1 MKEANANHF
10 GFVTTPCV
18 DSRGFFLS
26 NSRDIINCVAIKR
39 EDNSTMK
46 SRTYIDRMVKL
57 GMLTALSII
66 LVYAIHFPIFPT
78 ASYLEYDMADV
89 PILIGTFLYGPWWG
103 LGLTAVVSVLQWLLV
118 SPQSL
123 WVGAVMHFLAT
134 GSYVVAAG
142 LLYSRFHSRKAA
154 IIGMA
159 IGSVLQTLMMI
170 PMNLIFTVH
179 FFGVPRE
186 AVIALLPTAIIPFNA
201 IKTVANSIIT
211 FLLYKRVSKVFE
223 KNLVKPREVQ
233 QISPEQPK

>member
-1 MKEANANHF
+1 MEQKKFN
-10 GFVTTPCV
+10 
-18 DSRGFFLS
+18 
-26 NSRDIINCVAIKR
+26 
-39 EDNSTMK
+39 
-46 SRTYIDRMVKL
+46 IDRLVKL

-66 LVYAIHFPIFPT
+66 LVYVIHFPIFPS

-103 LGLTAVVSVLQWLLV
+103 LALTAVVSVLQGLLV

-134 GSYVVAAG
+134 GSYVLAAG
-142 LLYSRFHSRKAA
+142 LIYTRHRTRNAA
-154 IIGMA
+154 LIGMA
-159 IGSVLQTLMMI
+159 IGAVLQTLMMI

-201 IKTVANSIIT
+201 IKTVANSILT
-211 FLLYKRVSKVFE
+211 FLLYKRVARLFE
-223 KNLVKPREVQ
+223 KDLIKPREFPAQ
-233 QISPEQPK
+233 

>member
-1 MKEANANHF
+1 MTAQ
-10 GFVTTPCV
+10 
-18 DSRGFFLS
+18 
-26 NSRDIINCVAIKR
+26 
-39 EDNSTMK
+39 
-46 SRTYIDRMVKL
+46 RTYIDRLVKL
-57 GMLTALSII
+57 GMLTALSLI
-66 LVYAIHFPIFPT
+66 LVYAIHFPIFPS
-78 ASYLEYDMADV
+78 ASFLEYDMADV

-142 LLYSRFHSRKAA
+142 LIYAHHKTRTAA
-154 IIGMA
+154 LVGMA
-159 IGSVLQTLMMI
+159 IGAALQTLMMI

-179 FFGVPRE
+179 FFGVPKE

-211 FLLYKRVSKVFE
+211 FLLYKRVSKLFE
-223 KNLVKPREVQ
+223 RNLTQRR
-233 QISPEQPK
+233 PEKENEA